1 MEKVRNPVVAG
12 TFYPLNP
19 EKLKNLIKGFF
30 GDNFKVNTEKL
41 IPPMGVIVPHAGY
54 IYSGETA
61 AKAYKKVF
69 EKGIAKRVFLL
80 GPNHTGLGSK
90 ISIFTSGSWK
100 TPLGRIKV
108 DEKTAGKILKDLN
121 IHNDEF
127 SHLNEHS
134 IEVQLPFL
142 QYAMEN
148 DFEIIP
154 ICMMDQSLET
164 TKNLGKILANIIE
177 EGDLVIASSDMNHYE
192 SHEKTLL
199 KDEKV
204 IETLKKMNL
213 EEMYDTIRRYN
224 ISMCGYGPVAVILS
238 LGFSDIEIIDHTT
251 SGEKSGDYEAV
262 VGYLS
267 AILSN
272 LQK

>member
-1 MEKVRNPVVAG
+1 MEKVRNPMVSG
-12 TFYPLNP
+12 TFYPSNP
-19 EKLKNLIKGFF
+19 EKLKNLLKSFF
-30 GDNFKVNTEKL
+30 GDNFKVNSEKL

-69 EKGIAKRVFLL
+69 KKGIAKRVFLL
-80 GPNHTGLGSK
+80 GPNHTGIGSK
-90 ISIFTSGSWK
+90 ISIFTSGSWE
-100 TPLGRIKV
+100 TPLGGIKV
-108 DEKTAGKILKDLN
+108 DEKTAGKILKDLDT
-121 IHNDEF
+121 HNDE
-127 SHLNEHS
+127 SAHLREHS
-134 IEVQLPFL
+134 LEVQLPFL
-142 QYAMEN
+142 QYAMGN

-164 TKNLGKILANIIE
+164 SKNLGKILANIIE

-204 IETLKKMNL
+204 IETLKNMNL
-213 EEMYDTIRRYN
+213 QEMYDTIRRYN
-224 ISMCGYGPVAVILS
+224 ISMCGYGPVAVLLS
-238 LGFSDIEIIDHTT
+238 IGFSDIEIIDHTT
-251 SGEKSGDYEAV
+251 SGQISGDYEAV

>member
-1 MEKVRNPVVAG
+1 MEKIRKSVVAG
-12 TFYPLNP
+12 TFYPSNP
-19 EKLKNLIKGFF
+19 EKLKNIIKSFF
-30 GDNFKVNTEKL
+30 GDNFKINTEKL

-61 AKAYKKVF
+61 AKAYKKIF

-90 ISIFTSGSWK
+90 ISIFKNGFWE
-100 TPLGRIKV
+100 TPFGKIKV
-108 DEKTAGKILKDLN
+108 DEKASGKILKDLDN
-121 IHNDEF
+121 YNDEYA
-127 SHLNEHS
+127 HLNEHS
-134 IEVQLPFL
+134 LEVQLPFL
-142 QYAMEN
+142 QYAMGN
-148 DFEIIP
+148 DFEIVP

-164 TKNLGKILANIIE
+164 SKNLGKILANIIE
-177 EGDLVIASSDMNHYE
+177 AGDLVIASSDMNHYE
-192 SHEKTLL
+192 SHEKTIL

-213 EEMYDTIRRYN
+213 QEMYDTIRRYN
-224 ISMCGYGPVAVILS
+224 ISMCGYGPVAVLLS
-238 LGFSDIEIIDHTT
+238 IGFSDIEIIDHTT

-262 VGYLS
+262 VGYIS
-267 AILSN
+267 AIVSN

>member
-1 MEKVRNPVVAG
+1 MEKIRNPVVAG
-12 TFYPLNP
+12 AFYPSNP
-19 EKLKNLIKGFF
+19 ENLKNLIKGFF

-41 IPPMGVIVPHAGY
+41 ISPMGVIVPHAGY

-61 AKAYKKVF
+61 AKAYKKIF
-69 EKGIAKRVFLL
+69 EKGIAKRVFML

-100 TPLGRIKV
+100 TPLGKIKV
-108 DEKTAGKILKDLN
+108 DEKTTRKILKDLD

-127 SHLNEHS
+127 AHLNEHS
-134 IEVQLPFL
+134 LEVQLPFL
-142 QYAMEN
+142 QYAMGN
-148 DFEIIP
+148 NFEIVP
-154 ICMMDQSLET
+154 ICMMDQGLET
-164 TKNLGKILANIIE
+164 SKNLGKILANIIE

-213 EEMYDTIRRYN
+213 QEMYDTIRRYN
-224 ISMCGYGPVAVILS
+224 ISMCGYGPVAVLLS
-238 LGFSDIEIIDHTT
+238 IGFTDIEIIDHTT

-267 AILSN
+267 AIFSN